1 MAARV
6 SPIHSVA
13 VKYLQERIAMC
24 GVLAILDLKS
34 NPADLR
40 HLALKL
46 SRRQRHRGPDWS
58 GVFSDDGA
66 VLVHERLAIVDVETG
81 AQPIRSADGAL
92 ALAVNGEIYNHR
104 ELAESLHKPYAFQSN
119 SDCEIIN
126 ALYRQDGPEG
136 LKKLNGIFAF
146 VLWDRAARRYIVARD
161 PIGVCPLYMGT
172 DEHGNRF
179 VASELKAL
187 VGVCRT
193 VETFPPGHYLDS
205 RVGRP
210 ICYYNPVWR
219 SYETTQGTG
228 IDPEQLRAELEA
240 AVRRQLMSDVPYG
253 VLLSGG
259 LDSSVIAAC
268 ATKFAGRRIENDGAT
283 EAWWPRLH
291 SFAIGLENSPDLAAA
306 RLAASALGSVH
317 HEFRYTI
324 QEGLD
329 ALHDVINHV
338 ESFDVTTVRASTPM
352 YLMARCIK
360 AAGVKMVLSGEGSD
374 EIFGGYLYF
383 HKAPNARAF
392 HDETVRKIFDLH
404 RYDCLRANK
413 SMAAWGVEVR
423 VPFLDLE
430 FLEVAMRFD
439 AAHKMV
445 LDGGIEK
452 RVLRRAFDSMLP
464 KAIAWR
470 QKEQFSDGVGYGW
483 IDSLKAYAENEV
495 SDDKLKRAHYRFPL
509 NPPRTKEEYLYRH
522 IFESH
527 FPGDAAAATVPVGP
541 SIACSSPAAIAWD
554 PSFANN
560 ADPSGRAVAGVH
572 KASLKEELQTYPT
585 RARSRQDAGLG
596 TVGAEGIAHPAL

>member
-1 MAARV
+1 
-6 SPIHSVA
+6 
-13 VKYLQERIAMC
+13 MC
-24 GVLAILDLKS
+24 GILGILDLKS
-34 NPADLR
+34 DPLALR
-40 HLALKL
+40 RLALKL
-46 SRRQRHRGPDWS
+46 SRLQRHRGPDWS
-58 GVFSDDGA
+58 GVFCDDGA
-66 VLVHERLAIVDVETG
+66 VLMHERLAIVDVETG
-81 AQPIRSADGAL
+81 AQPIRSSDGAL

-104 ELAESLHKPYAFQSN
+104 ELEASLRQPYAFQTK

-126 ALYRQDGPEG
+126 ALYRQEGPEG
-136 LKKLNGIFAF
+136 IKKLNGIFAF
-146 VLWDRAARRYIVARD
+146 VLWDQAARRYLIARD
-161 PIGVCPLYMGT
+161 PIGVCPLYMGN
-172 DEHGNRF
+172 DEHGNLF

-193 VETFPPGHYLDS
+193 VESFPPGHYLDS
-205 RVGRP
+205 DVGKPVR
-210 ICYYNPVWR
+210 YYNPIWR
-219 SYETTQGTG
+219 SYESTEGVG
-228 IDPEQLRAELEA
+228 IEPKELRAALEA

-259 LDSSVIAAC
+259 LDSSVVAAC
-268 ATKFAGRRIENDGAT
+268 AAKFTARRIESDGAT

-306 RLAASALGSVH
+306 RTAASALGTVH

-324 QEGLD
+324 QDGLD
-329 ALHDVINHV
+329 ALSDVIYHI

-360 AAGVKMVLSGEGSD
+360 TTGVKMVLSGEGSD

-383 HKAPNARAF
+383 HKAPSGRAF
-392 HDETVRKIFDLH
+392 HDETVRKVFDLY

-413 SMAAWGVEVR
+413 SMAAWGVEAR

-445 LDGGIEK
+445 RDGGMEK
-452 RVLRRAFDSMLP
+452 EVLRRAFESMLP
-464 KAIAWR
+464 GAIAWR

-483 IDSLKAYAENEV
+483 IDALKANADLEV
-495 SDDKLKRAHYRFPL
+495 SDDELKRAHYRFPL
-509 NPPRTKEEYLYRH
+509 NPPRTKEEYLYRR

-554 PSFANN
+554 PSFAKNV
-560 ADPSGRAVAGVH
+560 DPSGRAVAGVH
-572 KASLKEELQTYPT
+572 KASLQEMMPT
-585 RARSRQDAGLG
+585 ADIQPSAG
-596 TVGAEGIAHPAL
+596 